1 MKKITLEW
9 LNSAKDDLLIITK
22 IIDDVSLTHQVAFH
36 AQQAVEKSIKS
47 VIEEFEID
55 FIKTHSLET
64 LFGKIQGFINIPI
77 EIEILKK
84 LDQLYIDA
92 RYPGD
97 IGLLQDGKP
106 SIIDAVEFQQ
116 AAENTYITILNI
128 LKNK

>member
-36 AQQAVEKSIKS
+36 AQQALEKSIKS

-55 FIKTHSLET
+55 LIKTHSLET

-77 EIEILKK
+77 EIEIIKK

-97 IGLLQDGKP
+97 IGLLPDGKP
-106 SIIDAVEFQQ
+106 SIYDAVEFQQ
-116 AAENTYITILNI
+116 AAENTYISILNM
-128 LKNK
+128 LKNE